1 MKNGSGSEEKG
12 MKKTE
17 KEKLIRTQIEAE
29 KFNYD
34 SVKDALAFGFPLMV
48 TLILATASIRCA
60 YSSEIGNVWLFN
72 VAIIVVIVLEG
83 IYFYRLFWK
92 AGNIVKK
99 HTEKINEYYKEL
111 EELLTQQYSKKE

>member
-12 MKKTE
+12 MEKAE
-17 KEKLIRTQIEAE
+17 KEKLLRTQIEAE

-48 TLILATASIRCA
+48 TIILATASIRYA

-72 VAIIVVIVLEG
+72 VAIFFEG
-83 IYFYRLFWK
+83 VGFSVMLWK
-92 AGNIVKK
+92 VGNILGRKK
-99 HTEKINEYYKEL
+99 KSISSNYKKL
-111 EELLTQQYSKKE
+111 EELLTKQHSKEKGRK